1 MSTKDGFEIA
11 DLRSGAV
18 RRKVVPAA
26 PSPADTEGA
35 EPAPHDRKPERT
47 DRELGKDRQH
57 QQQTRDGQ
65 GKGGNRPLE
74 AVEGPESSRDEVERR
89 AVTFPDRD
97 P

>member
-1 MSTKDGFEIA
+1 MRWRWPT
-11 DLRSGAV
+11 LRSGAV
-18 RRKVVPAA
+18 RRKVVPRA
-26 PSPADTEGA
+26 PPPAHTEGA
-35 EPAPHDRKPERT
+35 EPAPDDRKPERT

>member
-1 MSTKDGFEIA
+1 MA
-11 DLRSGAV
+11 DLESGAV
-18 RRKVVPAA
+18 RRKVVPPA
-26 PSPADTEGA
+26 PPPAETEGA
-35 EPAPHDRKPERT
+35 EPAPDDRKPERT